1 MNDVGRRDGGRD
13 GGRSGWGRFSR
24 ELREDGRRKDGKRVG
39 EWKMAGLSFEE
50 RWVKSTWRSPRQ
62 RKGNG
67 RKKKKSLTCPYNAK
81 GRRLKMY

>member
-1 MNDVGRRDGGRD
+1 MNDVGRRDGRRD

-39 EWKMAGLSFEE
+39 KWKMAGLSFEE

-67 RKKKKSLTCPYNAK
+67 RKKKTIVDLSLQREGQK
-81 GRRLKMY
+81 V